1 MHKRHKITID
11 EDKIVNGE
19 LQGFVI
25 MEGAPMDAVIK
36 LIRSGI
42 SLVPIHKDVAEK
54 IHQAYPYLVPGIFRP
69 MSIPLHEGA
78 KRFYREK
85 GMTVK
90 EAK

>member
-25 MEGAPMDAVIK
+25 MAGAPMDAVTK

-54 IHQAYPYLVPGIFRP
+54 IHQAYPYLVPGI
-69 MSIPLHEGA
+69 IPS
-78 KRFYREK
+78 Y
-85 GMTVK
+85 VYPSS
-90 EAK
+90 